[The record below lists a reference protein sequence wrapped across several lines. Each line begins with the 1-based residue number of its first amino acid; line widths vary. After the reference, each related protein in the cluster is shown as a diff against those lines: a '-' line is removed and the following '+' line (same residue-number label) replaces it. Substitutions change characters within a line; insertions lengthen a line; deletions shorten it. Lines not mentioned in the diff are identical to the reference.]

1 MDRTEDFV
9 GETPSEKLAQKQF
22 GFKFG
27 KVFIFGA
34 IFNLYQ
40 GTYFFESTM
49 KNPRNSKYLDILES
63 SFSFSVTIS
72 IWLSSLH
79 CMSICN
85 ANYHTINP

>member
-22 GFKFG
+22 GFTFG

-40 GTYFFESTM
+40 GTCFFESTM
-49 KNPRNSKYLDILES
+49 KNPRNSKHLDILES

-85 ANYHTINP
+85 L